1 MGVCACAQDRRLG
14 RWRVPQQDL
23 QAEASFMMY
32 HDLDRVLQQR
42 RRGASRQGA
51 KELDKATAAEADRRI
66 QRKQEAIAA
75 QRRWLEEAEASY
87 ASWQEENVAGA
98 AAPPPPHLIR
108 SAAES

>member
-1 MGVCACAQDRRLG
+1 
-14 RWRVPQQDL
+14 
-23 QAEASFMMY
+23 MMY